1 MVFGRQKQASEAGWT
16 AVVFGVDG
24 IAVADVERRTDAR
37 PQVQACD
44 GYAREGGDLD
54 ALKRLRNAKRLARH
68 RCTTL
73 LRHGQYQLLQVEA
86 PDNADTLPR
95 GELREA
101 VRWRVKEMLDFAV
114 DRAGID
120 ILDIPVPA
128 GRTPQLWVVAASH
141 DVLTPCVRMFQD
153 ARTRLAAIDIPELA
167 QRNLAGLFE
176 EENRGLAL
184 VAFDP
189 RDKGGGW
196 LTVSYR
202 GELFMSRHL
211 DASGPDLAR
220 PGAEALHE
228 RVLLDIQR
236 TLDSFDR
243 NFSAIPLTRLLV
255 GPLPGGDAFVD
266 YLGNNLGLPVARA
279 DLADVLDIQAV
290 PGLSEP
296 AAQAEAWLALGAA
309 LRDQ

>member
-1 MVFGRQKQASEAGWT
+1 M
-16 AVVFGVDG
+16 FGVAG
-24 IAVADVERRTDAR
+24 VTVADVERRTDAR
-37 PQVQACD
+37 PRVQACD
-44 GYAREGGDLD
+44 GYAREGGELD

-73 LRHGQYQLLQVEA
+73 LRHGQYQLLQVAA
-86 PDNADTLPR
+86 PDNAATLPR
-95 GELREA
+95 EELREA
-101 VRWRVKEMLDFAV
+101 MRWRVKEMLDFAV

-141 DVLTPCVRMFQD
+141 DVLAPCVQMFQD
-153 ARTRLAAIDIPELA
+153 ARARLAAIDIPELA

-189 RDKGGGW
+189 RDKGGGR

-211 DASGPDLAR
+211 DASAPDLAR
-220 PGAEALHE
+220 PDAEALHE

-243 NFSAIPLTRLLV
+243 NFSAILLTRLLV
-255 GPLPGGDAFVD
+255 GPLPGGDAFVK
-266 YLGNNLGLPVARA
+266 YLGNNLSLPVARA

-290 PGLSEP
+290 PGLAGE

-309 LRDQ
+309 LRDQRSWPTATRAG